1 MNDQLI
7 PGLPNDIA
15 HECMLSIPYNH
26 LSKAAFVCK
35 GWKVEIELPEFLKHR
50 KAASYSQS
58 FIVMVQARVNGNQ
71 DCQSAKYPPTPVYGL
86 TVYEPKTG
94 IWSELP
100 PIPWLSNGLPMF
112 CWLAG
117 VGSDLV
123 VIGEWDPKTWIVSNN
138 VYIYNFVLA
147 TWRHGVDMPGVQRSF
162 FGCACDDD

>member
-50 KAASYSQS
+50 KAATYSQS
-58 FIVMVQARVNGNQ
+58 IIVMVQARVNGNQ
-71 DCQSAKYPPTPVYGL
+71 DCQSAKYPPTLVYGL

-123 VIGEWDPKTWIVSNN
+123 GLKKNLKSRLKCDFKFFFKLRFLKTW
-138 VYIYNFVLA
+138 L
-147 TWRHGVDMPGVQRSF
+147 
-162 FGCACDDD
+162 

>member
-35 GWKVEIELPEFLKHR
+35 SWKVEIELREFLKHR

-58 FIVMVQARVNGNQ
+58 IIVMVQARVNGNQ

-112 CWLAG
+112 CRLAG

-123 VIGEWDPKTWIVSNN
+123 VIGEWDPKTWIVFNI

-147 TWRHGVDMPGVQRSF
+147 TWRHGVDMPGVQKSF
-162 FGCACDDD
+162 FGCA

>member
-1 MNDQLI
+1 MDDQLI
-7 PGLPNDIA
+7 PDLPNDIA
-15 HECMLSIPYNH
+15 HECIFRIPYNH

-35 GWKVEIELPEFLKHR
+35 GWKVEFELPEFLKHR

-58 FIVMVQARVNGNQ
+58 ILVMVQARVNGNQ

-100 PIPWLSNGLPMF
+100 PIPGLSNGLPMF
-112 CWLAG
+112 CRVAG

-123 VIGEWDPKTWIVSNN
+123 VIVGWDPKTWNQGQLN
-138 VYIYNFVLA
+138 
-147 TWRHGVDMPGVQRSF
+147 R
-162 FGCACDDD
+162 